1 MKNQNRFLPAAACAF
16 GLCVS
21 LTSGLYSRSLHART
35 LEPAPD
41 LESWIS
47 EVKNASF
54 PPLSVPRRL
63 LLLESEVSDKS
74 EVNFIVDG
82 RAIEKIS
89 PFLVVDGPSA
99 DLSLRL
105 NQESGGLT
113 KKTKKLPLALR
124 SSANVIIA
132 GIRGKEPSI
141 YTNDGQQLHKIGAG
155 KPYHGDKSPESTLA
169 WIYQCLGYDGII
181 LGRKGAYVI
190 VGGPASIF
198 SREKIQALAI
208 RGSDSQLAL
217 LDKKRSGVSLL
228 ELEASKGAYAIFR
241 ILALAK
247 DSTTLPTATKLTIQR
262 DLKNN

>member
-41 LESWIS
+41 LDSWIS

-105 NQESGGLT
+105 NQEYATLDTAFKLHLVNKLCRLIVSILT
-113 KKTKKLPLALR
+113 NMSYAKLKT
-124 SSANVIIA
+124 
-132 GIRGKEPSI
+132 I
-141 YTNDGQQLHKIGAG
+141 YLM
-155 KPYHGDKSPESTLA
+155 
-169 WIYQCLGYDGII
+169 
-181 LGRKGAYVI
+181 R
-190 VGGPASIF
+190 
-198 SREKIQALAI
+198 
-208 RGSDSQLAL
+208 
-217 LDKKRSGVSLL
+217 
-228 ELEASKGAYAIFR
+228 
-241 ILALAK
+241 
-247 DSTTLPTATKLTIQR
+247 
-262 DLKNN
+262 